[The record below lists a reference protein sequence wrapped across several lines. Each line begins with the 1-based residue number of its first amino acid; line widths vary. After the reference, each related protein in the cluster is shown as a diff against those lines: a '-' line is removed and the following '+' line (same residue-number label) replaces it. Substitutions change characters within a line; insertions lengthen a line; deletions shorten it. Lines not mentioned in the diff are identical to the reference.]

1 MAGYLTHSEPSF
13 FLFFLEYGAQGGE
26 KLIDLLGV
34 IFLSDLSTQIP
45 DSSVM

>member
-1 MAGYLTHSEPSF
+1 MVGDLTHSEPRF
-13 FLFFLEYGAQGGE
+13 FLFFLECGAQGGE
-26 KLIDLLGV
+26 KFTDLLGV